1 VKFHPNDVQRRS
13 RGAAGVL
20 FLTFVFLVGTFFRAQ
35 VIQHAEYVAKA
46 EDNRL
51 REIPLPAPRALM
63 RDRNGAVIAENVPGY
78 SVSIFAA
85 RADSLRAVLERV
97 ATVIPLSAAEQ
108 DRAMRRMR
116 RNSSLPTEILTSA
129 SFDIV
134 SRLEEHRALFPGLIV
149 QESPKRYYPDG
160 AAVAAFAGYTG
171 EVSEEE
177 LATEAHRDYKPGQQI
192 GRAGL
197 EKQYESRLRG
207 RDGVRF
213 VEVDARGRVVRD
225 ADPSSMRQPEL
236 APPLI
241 TNVDMDLQR
250 FVAGIFG
257 DSLVGAAVAIDPT
270 TGDVLALHSAPI
282 YDPNRFIGGIP
293 AAYYKQLLEDR
304 RLPLLNKA
312 TQGRYAPGSTWKLAT
327 AVTALELGLVKM
339 TERMQV
345 PCTGGY
351 QYGNRFFKCHLARG
365 HGSVTLAQAIEQSC
379 DVYFYQLGLRLGLE
393 RLVAG
398 GLKLGGNRSS
408 GVDLPND
415 NAPDFP
421 TEPVNE
427 YFTKKYGARGWSQG
441 NVLNLAIGQ
450 GENSQTV
457 INLARFYTALAN
469 NGEAVTPRVVHSTPA
484 RERLYTLDSATNAQV
499 QDALSGVVERGTAA
513 ASRIR
518 GVVLSGKTGTAQS
531 GRRVG
536 GIELDHAW
544 FAGYAPAAAPKI
556 VVAVMLEFGGHGTRA
571 ARIASRIVEH
581 YLKATTTQY
590 IKTEGD

>member
-1 VKFHPNDVQRRS
+1 MKFHPNDIQRRS

-35 VIQHAEYVAKA
+35 VIQYSEYVAKA

-51 REIPLPAPRALM
+51 REVPLPAPRALI
-63 RDRNGAVIAENVPGY
+63 RDRHGAVIAENVPGY

-85 RADSLRAVLERV
+85 RADSLRAVLDRV
-97 ATVIPLSAAEQ
+97 ATVIPLSPGEK

-116 RNSSLPTEILTSA
+116 RNSSIPTEFLTSA

-160 AAVAAFAGYTG
+160 AAVAAFSGYTG

-177 LATEAHRDYKPGQQI
+177 LATEAYADYKPGQQI

-225 ADPSSMRQPEL
+225 AEPSSMRLPEL
-236 APPLI
+236 TPPLI
-241 TNVDMDLQR
+241 TNVDLDLQR
-250 FVAGIFG
+250 FVAAIFG
-257 DSLVGAAVAIDPT
+257 DSLVGAAVAIDPAS
-270 TGDVLALHSAPI
+270 GDVLALHSAPI
-282 YDPNRFIGGIP
+282 YDPNRFIGGVSNT
-293 AAYYKQLLEDR
+293 YYKQLLDDR

-345 PCTGGY
+345 PCSGGY
-351 QYGNRFFKCHLARG
+351 QFGNRFFKCHLARG

-379 DVYFYQLGLRLGLE
+379 DVYFYQLGLRLGLD

-398 GLKLGGNRSS
+398 GLKLSSHRAS

-421 TEPVNE
+421 TEPVSE

-469 NGEAVTPRVVHSTPA
+469 NGEAVTPRVVPSATG
-484 RERLYTLDSATNAQV
+484 RERLYTLDSATNQQV
-499 QDALSGVVERGTAA
+499 QDALAGVVERGTAA

-531 GRRVG
+531 GRFANGV
-536 GIELDHAW
+536 ELDHAW
-544 FAGYAPAAAPKI
+544 FAGYAPADAPKI
-556 VVAVMLEFGGHGTRA
+556 VVAVMIEFGGHGTRA
-571 ARIASRIVEH
+571 ARIASKIIEH
-581 YLKATTTQY
+581 YLKASTTQF
-590 IKTEGD
+590 IRTEGD

>member
-1 VKFHPNDVQRRS
+1 MRFHPNDIQRRS

-35 VIQHAEYVAKA
+35 VIQHSEYVAKA

-51 REIPLPAPRALM
+51 REIPLPAPRALV
-63 RDRNGAVIAENVPGY
+63 RDRHGAVIAENVPGY

-85 RADSLRAVLERV
+85 RADSLRAVLDRV
-97 ATVIPLSAAEQ
+97 ATVIPLSPAEK

-116 RNSSLPTEILTSA
+116 RNSSIPTEILTSA
-129 SFDIV
+129 SFDLV

-160 AAVAAFAGYTG
+160 AAVAALSGYTG

-177 LATEAHRDYKPGQQI
+177 LATEAYADYKPGQQI

-225 ADPSSMRQPEL
+225 ADPSLMRLPEL
-236 APPLI
+236 TPPLI
-241 TNVDMDLQR
+241 TNVDLDLQR

-257 DSLVGAAVAIDPT
+257 DSLVGAAVAIDPA
-270 TGDVLALHSAPI
+270 TGGVLALHSAPI
-282 YDPNRFIGGIP
+282 YDPNRFIGGVSST
-293 AAYYKQLLEDR
+293 YYKQLLDDR

-351 QYGNRFFKCHLARG
+351 QFGNRFFKCHLARG

-379 DVYFYQLGLRLGLE
+379 DVYFYQLGLRLGLD

-398 GLKLGGNRSS
+398 GLKLSSHRAS

-421 TEPVNE
+421 TEPVGE

-457 INLARFYTALAN
+457 VNLARFYTALAN
-469 NGEAVTPRVVHSTPA
+469 NGEAVTPRVVGGATS

-499 QDALSGVVERGTAA
+499 QDALAGVVERGTAA

-531 GRRVG
+531 GRFANGV
-536 GIELDHAW
+536 ELDHAW
-544 FAGYAPAAAPKI
+544 FAGYAPADAPKI
-556 VVAVMLEFGGHGTRA
+556 VVAVMIEFGGHGTRA
-571 ARIASRIVEH
+571 ARIASKIVEH
-581 YLKATTTQY
+581 YLKASTTQY
-590 IKTEGD
+590 IRTEGD

>member
-1 VKFHPNDVQRRS
+1 MRFHPNDVQRRS

-35 VIQHAEYVAKA
+35 VIQRADYVAKA

-51 REIPLPAPRALM
+51 REIPLPAPRALI
-63 RDRNGAVIAENVPGY
+63 RDRSGAVIAENVPGY

-85 RADSLRAVLERV
+85 RDDSLRAVLDRV
-97 ATVIPLSAAEQ
+97 ATVIPLSAAEK

-116 RNSSLPTEILTSA
+116 RNRSVPTEILTSA
-129 SFDIV
+129 SFDMV

-171 EVSEEE
+171 EVNEDE
-177 LATEAHRDYKPGQQI
+177 LASEAYAEYKPGQQI

-213 VEVDARGRVVRD
+213 AEVDALGRVVRD
-225 ADPSSMRQPEL
+225 ADPSSMRLPEL
-236 APPLI
+236 VAPLI

-257 DSLVGAAVAIDPT
+257 DSLVGAAVAIDPA
-270 TGDVLALHSAPI
+270 TGGVLALHSAPI
-282 YDPNRFIGGIP
+282 YDPNRFIGGISST
-293 AAYYKQLLEDR
+293 YYKQLLDDR

-351 QYGNRFFKCHLARG
+351 QFGNRFFKCHLARW
-365 HGSVTLAQAIEQSC
+365 HGNVTLAQAIEQSC
-379 DVYFYQLGLRLGLE
+379 DVYFYQLGLRLGLD
-393 RLVAG
+393 RLIAG
-398 GLKLGGNRSS
+398 GLKLSGHRAS

-421 TEPVNE
+421 TEPASE

-441 NVLNLAIGQ
+441 NILNLAIGQ

-469 NGEAVTPRVVHSTPA
+469 NGEAVTPRVVGGATS

-499 QDALSGVVERGTAA
+499 QDALAGVVERGTAA

-531 GRRVG
+531 GRRVN

-544 FAGYAPAAAPKI
+544 FAGYAPADAPKI
-556 VVAVMLEFGGHGTRA
+556 VVAVMIEFGGHGTRA
-571 ARIASRIVEH
+571 ARIASKIIEH
-581 YLKATTTQY
+581 YLKTSTTQF
-590 IKTEGD
+590 IRTEGD